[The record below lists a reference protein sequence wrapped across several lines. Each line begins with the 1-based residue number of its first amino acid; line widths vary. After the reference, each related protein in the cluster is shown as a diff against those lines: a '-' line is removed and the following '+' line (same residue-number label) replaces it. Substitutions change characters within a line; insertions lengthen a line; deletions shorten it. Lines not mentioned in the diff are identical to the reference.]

1 MLRKEKRVMENI
13 ITTARCYASG
23 CGGTME
29 GRRGEY
35 RYVESG
41 LNSVLLK
48 DILVFHCTKCNAIVP
63 EIPAAGILHRV
74 IAMRLLCKKTLLT
87 GNEIRFLR
95 KLCSYSVTEFAEVMG
110 TTKAV
115 VSRWENKKHGD
126 ATDRTMRL
134 LVMTKLIRELA
145 GQPEPILKNITVAQL
160 DSEVVAAFKL
170 IQARQGNEQY
180 DISPEEIAHFGGAE
194 CTSERELELASVHR
208 GALRFASQP
217 AQLIA
222 HGRKSDGDCGT
233 K

>member
-1 MLRKEKRVMENI
+1 
-13 ITTARCYASG
+13 
-23 CGGTME
+23 ME

-95 KLCSYSVTEFAEVMG
+95 KLCGYSVTEFAEVMG
-110 TTKAV
+110 TTKTV

-160 DSEVVAAFKL
+160 DSEVVSAFKL

-180 DISPEEIAHFGGAE
+180 DISPEEIAHFGGTE
-194 CTSERELELASVHR
+194 CTSEREPELASV
-208 GALRFASQP
+208 Q
-217 AQLIA
+217 
-222 HGRKSDGDCGT
+222 
-233 K
+233 